1 MNKDESET
9 TPLNA
14 TNLNKIDSAV
24 DTIDDRVIT
33 LDTTKATKAEN
44 LENLNG
50 VTYDS
55 TTGTFTFT
63 WVNGDTLVADLNI
76 EKIPVSFSMSA
87 DGIITMT
94 TTDGS
99 TYTADIGSLIKEYE
113 FEDSS
118 DIDFTTTTDGTAH
131 TVSATIKN
139 GAVTEAKLQP
149 DFLANCRLAAAEAE
163 AGATE
168 ATAGGLTAEGF
179 AKGTQNGEPV
189 GSTSPYY
196 HNNAKYYSE
205 QTNPEAFAN
214 MTDVNFTNLQNG
226 QVPVYNS
233 TTEKWENANGGTGG
247 GSWGSITGD
256 IEDQT
261 DLQNALD
268 SKLPTNNPIFT
279 GELKAEEA
287 HDPHNIQYNHVSI
300 KNNSVYLMSSIYK
313 GTMPQIRQYTGTCT
327 IDGQGIDVGFG
338 ITTGHHTKITEEGL
352 DCYGEVKDGSG
363 NILSNKQD
371 KLPTTVNDRYLH
383 ANASTGAL
391 EWAEAAKDTFM
402 TETLTAGTTAVT
414 FTSELFTETACVDIY
429 TDKPDLEYESQSL
442 SGTTL
447 TVTFKAQT
455 TDTAVKIRISNS

>member
-1 MNKDESET
+1 MNKEESET

-233 TTEKWENANGGTGG
+233 ATEKWENGEGG
-247 GSWGSITGD
+247 GDAEWGSITGS
-256 IEDQT
+256 IANQT
-261 DLQNALD
+261 DLINALD
-268 SKLPTNNPIFT
+268 DKQDSLPTI
-279 GELKAEEA
+279 
-287 HDPHNIQYNHVSI
+287 
-300 KNNSVYLMSSIYK
+300 
-313 GTMPQIRQYTGTCT
+313 
-327 IDGQGIDVGFG
+327 
-338 ITTGHHTKITEEGL
+338 
-352 DCYGEVKDGSG
+352 
-363 NILSNKQD
+363 
-371 KLPTTVNDRYLH
+371 VNDRYLH
-383 ANASTGAL
+383 TNADTGAL
-391 EWAEAAKDTFM
+391 EWAEVAAGSSEVYLTGTLEAGDTTM
-402 TETLTAGTTAVT
+402 T
-414 FTSELFTETACVDIY
+414 FTHESLTEEACIDIY
-429 TDKPDLEYESQSL
+429 ADNPNLGWQNRSI

-447 TVTFKAQT
+447 TLTFPPQT
-455 TDTAVKIRISNS
+455 TDTSIKVSVKGGV